1 MLFGRFAV
9 TIEDSRLSGRA
20 WGEPVDVDRHRPA
33 AEVKGAT
40 YTALQVSR
48 RADGQWL
55 AQCVVDV

>member
-1 MLFGRFAV
+1 
-9 TIEDSRLSGRA
+9 
-20 WGEPVDVDRHRPA
+20 VDRHRPA

-55 AQCVVDV
+55 AQCVIDV